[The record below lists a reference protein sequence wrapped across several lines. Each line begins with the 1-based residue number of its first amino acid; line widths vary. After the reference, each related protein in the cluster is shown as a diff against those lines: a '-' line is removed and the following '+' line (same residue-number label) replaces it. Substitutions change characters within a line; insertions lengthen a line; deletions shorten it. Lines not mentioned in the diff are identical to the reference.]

1 MGTASLVF
9 ADVFILSGVWTA
21 IVWIVAGGIAG
32 AITDRVV
39 QGNRLGCLGN
49 VAVGVIGGLLFGF
62 LVDFIFHIKPEGFF
76 WTFIAALI
84 GSALLLIV
92 INLITGGR
100 GIGGRQR
107 N

>member
-1 MGTASLVF
+1 MGTAALVF
-9 ADVFILSGVWTA
+9 ATIFQDIWTVF
-21 IVWIVAGGIAG
+21 VWIVAGGIAG
-32 AITDRVV
+32 AISDRVV

-49 VAVGVIGGLLFGF
+49 VAVGVVGGLIFGF
-62 LVDFIFHIKPEGFF
+62 LVDRIFDIQIQGFF

-92 INLITGGR
+92 INLLNRGR

>member
-1 MGTASLVF
+1 
-9 ADVFILSGVWTA
+9 
-21 IVWIVAGGIAG
+21 
-32 AITDRVV
+32 
-39 QGNRLGCLGN
+39 
-49 VAVGVIGGLLFGF
+49 
-62 LVDFIFHIKPEGFF
+62 VDLIFNIQISGFF

-92 INLITGGR
+92 INLITSGR

>member
-1 MGTASLVF
+1 MGTASLVLATIF
-9 ADVFILSGVWTA
+9 GDIWTVF
-21 IVWIVAGGIAG
+21 VWIIAGGIAG
-32 AITDRVV
+32 AITDRII

-49 VAVGVIGGLLFGF
+49 IAVGVIGGLLFGF
-62 LVDFIFHIKPEGFF
+62 LVDWIFNIQISGFF

-84 GSALLLIV
+84 GSALLLII

>member
-1 MGTASLVF
+1 MGTAALVIATIF
-9 ADVFILSGVWTA
+9 GDIWTVF
-21 IVWIVAGGIAG
+21 VWIIAGGIAG
-32 AITDRVV
+32 AITDRII

-49 VAVGVIGGLLFGF
+49 VGVGVIGGLLFGF
-62 LVDFIFHIKPEGFF
+62 LVDLIFNIQISGFF